1 MYLDEMSIV
10 IAVMVL
16 MVLGVAINGFVR
28 WFVNR
33 KNKKAE
39 FSDVLERLKNGR
51 NSSYSKS

>member
-1 MYLDEMSIV
+1 MYLNSFEILLSVGGLI
-10 IAVMVL
+10 I
-16 MVLGVAINGFVR
+16 LGVAINGFVR